1 VIVCVCVCQV
11 RRHVIYVALFSLLY
25 NIPRFFEYQKV
36 EVCVGFNA
44 SRHAFEMSAFGGNT
58 IYRVVYANVL
68 YFVVMLGGPLLSL
81 AILNANLIRA
91 LKRQARRRSEMG
103 VTSAAGN
110 QSDVTLVLVVV
121 VFVFIVC
128 QTPTFVDHIFWTVLD
143 ESNRATCGEW
153 HYYYTAIGDMMA
165 IFNSAVNFVI
175 YVLTSPKF
183 RQHLADICRS
193 RLQLK
198 STPFEAIVTRVRQT
212 GRRTPGAGDGAAATA
227 ETILLYRPAGQQ
239 PAPCPVHP
247 DSDSPV

>member
-1 VIVCVCVCQV
+1 V

-25 NIPRFFEYQKV
+25 NIPRFFEYEKA

-44 SRHAFEMSAFGGNT
+44 SREVFEMSAFGGNT

-81 AILNANLIRA
+81 AVLNANLIRA
-91 LKRQARRRSEMG
+91 LKRQARRRTEMG
-103 VTSAAGN
+103 VTSASGN

-121 VFVFIVC
+121 VFAFIVC

-143 ESNRATCGEW
+143 ESHRAMCGEW
-153 HYYYTAIGDMMA
+153 HYYYTAIGDMLA

-183 RQHLADICRS
+183 RQQLATICAS
-193 RLQLK
+193 RLTLK
-198 STPFEAIVTRVRQT
+198 STPFDGVVTRLRQSEL
-212 GRRTPGAGDGAAATA
+212 GATAAANAA
-227 ETILLYRPAGQQ
+227 ETILLYRRGQQ
-239 PAPCPVHP
+239 DVQAQP
-247 DSDSPV
+247 DADSASHEVV